1 MRIWIALSLALVVGL
16 AAVGSVWAFSCP
28 TLVKAANEA
37 IAAAEPKANMGDDR
51 QKARNA
57 GMIEEAKA
65 RCNVID
71 IPGAAT
77 WISVALA
84 MLPTTLKPIACCSSK
99 FHRSPTSTTCWPNL
113 PRYCAFS
120 DNIRT

>member
-1 MRIWIALSLALVVGL
+1 MRIWITLSLAVVVGL
-16 AAVGSVWAFSCP
+16 VAVGSVWAFSCP

-65 RCNVID
+65 LSKEAEANH
-71 IPGAAT
+71 AAGKHG
-77 WISVALA
+77 VAEAQAKAAKYLA
-84 MLPTTLKPIACCSSK
+84 EQVK
-99 FHRSPTSTTCWPNL
+99 
-113 PRYCAFS
+113 
-120 DNIRT
+120 